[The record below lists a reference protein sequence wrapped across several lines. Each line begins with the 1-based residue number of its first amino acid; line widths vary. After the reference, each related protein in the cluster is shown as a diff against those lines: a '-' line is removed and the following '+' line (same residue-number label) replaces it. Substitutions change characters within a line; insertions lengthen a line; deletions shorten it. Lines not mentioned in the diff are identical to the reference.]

1 MTKIRK
7 LITLG
12 PNSLNKKIIKKIE
25 KDTYLFRIN
34 LSHISIKDLKKIII
48 KIKSYTRIPICIDT
62 EGAQIRNGIMRTKS
76 CYFKKNSLININ
88 SNLTKKGD
96 NKNISFYPPYIFH
109 KLKRGDIIK
118 IDFDSV
124 AIKVLKKIND
134 KKWKAKVISEG
145 YIGSN
150 KGADLNRNINLK
162 SITDKDLSAINI
174 AKSMGIKHYSFS
186 FADSKKSIIKLKR
199 YTGKKAIIISKIES
213 KKGLKNLKDILS
225 ESNAII
231 IDRGDLSREIPIYK
245 IPTMQRKIINIARTK
260 NIPTYVATNLL
271 ENMILK
277 KDPTRAEVNDV
288 ISTLEMGAAGLVLA
302 AETAIGKYPVQ
313 TVEMINFL
321 IKEFQIN
328 LKIKK

>member
-1 MTKIRK
+1 MPKIRK

-25 KDTYLFRIN
+25 KGTYLFRIN

-88 SNLTKKGD
+88 SNLIKKGD

-174 AKSMGIKHYSFS
+174 AKSMGIKHFSFS

-302 AETAIGKYPVQ
+302 AETAIGKYPAQ

>member
-48 KIKSYTRIPICIDT
+48 KIKSNTRIPISIDT
-62 EGAQIRNGIMRTKS
+62 EGARIRNGIMRTKS

>member
-1 MTKIRK
+1 MNKSTDRPILTLSALTTLFLLPLSLIKKNNELNK
-7 LITLG
+7 LIM
-12 PNSLNKKIIKKIE
+12 
-25 KDTYLFRIN
+25 
-34 LSHISIKDLKKIII
+34 IS
-48 KIKSYTRIPICIDT
+48 R
-62 EGAQIRNGIMRTKS
+62 
-76 CYFKKNSLININ
+76 
-88 SNLTKKGD
+88 

>member
-1 MTKIRK
+1 MPKIRK

-88 SNLTKKGD
+88 SNHIKKGD

-174 AKSMGIKHYSFS
+174 AKSMGIKHFSFS

-302 AETAIGKYPVQ
+302 AETAIGKYPAQ

-321 IKEFQIN
+321 IKEFQVN

>member
-1 MTKIRK
+1 MKKIRK

-12 PNSLNKKIIKKIE
+12 PNSLNKRTIKKIE

-34 LSHISIKDLKKIII
+34 LSHINIKDLKKLIK
-48 KIKSYTRIPICIDT
+48 KIKSYTKIPICIDT
-62 EGAQIRNGIMRTKS
+62 EGAQIRNGIMKKKY

-88 SNLTKKGD
+88 NNLTKRGD

-109 KLKRGDIIK
+109 KLNCGDIIK

-162 SITDKDLSAINI
+162 SITDKDLSAIKI
-174 AKSMGIKHYSFS
+174 AKSMGIKYFSFS

-199 YTGKKAIIISKIES
+199 YTGKNAIIISKIES

-245 IPTMQRKIINIARTK
+245 IPTMQRKIINIAKTK
-260 NIPTYVATNLL
+260 NKPTYVATNLL

-321 IKEFQIN
+321 IKEFRLN
-328 LKIKK
+328 LK